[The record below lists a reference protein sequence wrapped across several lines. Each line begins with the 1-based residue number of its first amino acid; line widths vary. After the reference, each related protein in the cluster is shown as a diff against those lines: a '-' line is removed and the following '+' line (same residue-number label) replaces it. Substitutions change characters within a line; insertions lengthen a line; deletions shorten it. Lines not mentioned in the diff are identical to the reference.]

1 MSEWEKR
8 CEDWDKIVDA
18 SDRLLKEKINEDNI
32 FKSHL
37 IQMLFTGK
45 EVKAEGDEMQ
55 KRIEELEIIN
65 IELAIRYGSLIK
77 KNIDVEKKLEAIQNI
92 IESNRYYTVKLFM
105 IEIAFKYDVWT
116 VEEIKERWKGKC
128 DE

>member
-1 MSEWEKR
+1 MSEW
-8 CEDWDKIVDA
+8 DKTLENLRLALSDIPDDEIVHMTC
-18 SDRLLKEKINEDNI
+18 RELKK
-32 FKSHL
+32 
-37 IQMLFTGK
+37 
-45 EVKAEGDEMQ
+45 VKAEGDRMQ
-55 KRIEELEIIN
+55 KRIEELETIN
-65 IELAIRYGSLIK
+65 VELAIRYGSLIK

-92 IESNRYYTVKLFM
+92 IESNRYDTVKLFM